1 MSKLLNIDSLMNT
14 IDTLSNIY
22 DAIRIINPVTKK
34 IYYSKS
40 STHEIVLED
49 FPCYTYWNSNKICQ
63 NCVSMKAYNSEN
75 TSVKIEQKDDDT
87 YIVMAV
93 PIWIENEKLIV
104 EFTKNSS
111 NSLTLQDLES
121 NLSLE
126 LNKKLPDAPNS
137 MSIDLVTGANNR
149 YYLETKLPADIY
161 KSAVNNSLISIIM
174 VDLDNFK
181 DINDTY
187 GHLAGDEV
195 LKTFT
200 SLAKMCIREDDWI
213 ARFGGD
219 EFIIVLNN
227 TDALNAYKVADRIR
241 NALENKRISY
251 KDKVINVTASF
262 GVYEIELDEVLDD
275 YRKAIEKAD
284 IELLKAKKSGK
295 NIISTK

>member
-1 MSKLLNIDSLMNT
+1 MPELLNVDSLMNT

-34 IYYSKS
+34 IYYSKTS
-40 STHEIVLED
+40 SHENILND
-49 FPCYTYWNSNKICQ
+49 APCYSYWNSNKICQ
-63 NCVSMKAYNSEN
+63 NCVSMKAYNTES
-75 TSVKIEQKDDDT
+75 TSIKIEQKNEDT

-104 EFTKNSS
+104 EFIKNSS
-111 NSLTLQDLES
+111 NSLTLQDVEL
-121 NLSLE
+121 NLNIE
-126 LNKKLPDAPNS
+126 LNKQFSDLPNS
-137 MSIDLVTGANNR
+137 MSIDSVTGANNR

-161 KSAVNNSLISIIM
+161 KSAASNSPISIIM

-241 NALENKRISY
+241 NALEKKVISY
-251 KDKVINVTASF
+251 KDKVINITASF

-295 NIISTK
+295 NMISTE

>member
-1 MSKLLNIDSLMNT
+1 MPELLNVDSLMNT

-34 IYYSKS
+34 IYYSKTS
-40 STHEIVLED
+40 SHENILND
-49 FPCYTYWNSNKICQ
+49 APCYSYWNSNKICQ
-63 NCVSMKAYNSEN
+63 NCVSMKAYNTES
-75 TSVKIEQKDDDT
+75 TSIKIEQKNEDT

-104 EFTKNSS
+104 EFIKNSS
-111 NSLTLQDLES
+111 NSLTLQDVEL
-121 NLSLE
+121 NLNIE
-126 LNKKLPDAPNS
+126 LNKQFSDLPNS
-137 MSIDLVTGANNR
+137 MSIDSVTGANNR

-161 KSAVNNSLISIIM
+161 KSAASNSPISIIM

-187 GHLAGDEV
+187 GHLAGDEA

-200 SLAKMCIREDDWI
+200 NLAKMCIREDDWI

-241 NALENKRISY
+241 NALEKKVIFY
-251 KDKVINVTASF
+251 KDKVINITASF

-295 NIISTK
+295 NMISTE

>member
-1 MSKLLNIDSLMNT
+1 MNT

>member
-1 MSKLLNIDSLMNT
+1 MNT

-295 NIISTK
+295 NIISNRVGGK

>member
-1 MSKLLNIDSLMNT
+1 MVKLLSIDSLMNT

-34 IYYSKS
+34 IYDIKS
-40 STHEIVLED
+40 STYELVLED
-49 FPCYTYWNSNKICQ
+49 FPCYTYWNSNKICK
-63 NCVSMKAYNSEN
+63 NCVSMKAYNTEY
-75 TSVKIEQKDDDT
+75 TSIKIERKCEDT

-93 PIWIENEKLIV
+93 PIWVDNEKLIL
-104 EFTKNSS
+104 EFIKNSS
-111 NSLTLQDLES
+111 NSLTLQDFES
-121 NLSLE
+121 NLNLE
-126 LNKKLPDAPNS
+126 LNKQLSDAPNS

-161 KSAVNNSLISIIM
+161 KSAVNNSTISIIM
-174 VDLDNFK
+174 ADLDDFK

-200 SLAKMCIREDDWI
+200 NLAKMCIREDDWI

-241 NALENKRISY
+241 NALEKKVISY
-251 KDKVINVTASF
+251 KDKVINITASF
-262 GVYEIELDEVLDD
+262 GVYEIDLDEVLDD

-295 NIISTK
+295 NIISTE

>member
-1 MSKLLNIDSLMNT
+1 MVKLLSIDSLMNT

-22 DAIRIINPVTKK
+22 DAIRIIHPVTKK
-34 IYYSKS
+34 IYDFKS
-40 STHEIVLED
+40 SSYELVLED
-49 FPCYTYWNSNKICQ
+49 FPCYTYWNRNKICK
-63 NCVSMKAYNSEN
+63 NCVSMKAYNTEN
-75 TSVKIEQKDDDT
+75 TSIKIEGKGEDT

-93 PIWIENEKLIV
+93 PIYVNNEKLIL
-104 EFTKNSS
+104 EFIKNSS
-111 NSLTLQDLES
+111 NSLTLQDVEN
-121 NLSLE
+121 NLNLE
-126 LNKKLPDAPNS
+126 LNNQLSNTPNS
-137 MSIDLVTGANNR
+137 MSVDLVTGANNR

-161 KSAVNNSLISIIM
+161 KSAVNNSTISIIM
-174 VDLDNFK
+174 ADLDNFK

-187 GHLAGDEV
+187 GHLAGDEA

-200 SLAKMCIREDDWI
+200 NLAKMCIREDDWI

-241 NALENKRISY
+241 NALEKKVIFY
-251 KDKVINVTASF
+251 KDKVINITASF

-284 IELLKAKKSGK
+284 IELLKAKKNGK
-295 NIISTK
+295 NMISTE